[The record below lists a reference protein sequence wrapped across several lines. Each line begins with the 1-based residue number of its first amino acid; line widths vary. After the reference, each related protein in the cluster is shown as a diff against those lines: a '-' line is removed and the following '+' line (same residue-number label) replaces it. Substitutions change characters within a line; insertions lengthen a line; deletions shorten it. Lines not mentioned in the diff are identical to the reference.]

1 LTPKILVELAE
12 LWEAYAPLLLPLC
25 CLEDVSKTWCHRTML
40 GEWISQK
47 VGEEVRELG
56 PAGAAR

>member
-1 LTPKILVELAE
+1 VGILVEPAE
-12 LWEAYAPLLLPLC
+12 LREVYALLPLLLC
-25 CLEDVSKTWCHRTML
+25 CFKDVSKTWCHRTML

-56 PAGAAR
+56 PTGAAR